1 MALTAWVIAPPGTPA
16 QSVSCAPRLI
26 TTWARAATASSAQRW
41 VRVYEQSDKVLQL
54 QKLRHLAF
62 IIRRFYIKKVAAAK
76 ATEGG
81 AARPL
86 SARRR
91 DEALAAAGSGTAA
104 GSAAGSGG
112 GGWQCAGL
120 QELLDGC
127 GLGGSYAA
135 ALAWCEKQ
143 GYDSVAEIV
152 ETGEQGV
159 LVEALQLKPGKAK
172 LLLGRIQ

>member
-1 MALTAWVIAPPGTPA
+1 MFKDDI
-16 QSVSCAPRLI
+16 VSR
-26 TTWARAATASSAQRW
+26 WAECDTEDACELLAKPW
-41 VRVYEQSDKVLQL
+41 VRVFDMSDKVLQL
-54 QKLRHLAF
+54 LKLRHLEF
-62 IIRRFYIKKVAAAK
+62 IVTRCYMKQVAASAY
-76 ATEGG
+76 TGE
-81 AARPL
+81 AASRGE
-86 SARRR
+86 SS
-91 DEALAAAGSGTAA
+91 GSG
-104 GSAAGSGG
+104 SA
-112 GGWQCAGL
+112 CAGL

-172 LLLGRIQ
+172 LLLGRIRPRGLL

>member
-1 MALTAWVIAPPGTPA
+1 M
-16 QSVSCAPRLI
+16 
-26 TTWARAATASSAQRW
+26 
-41 VRVYEQSDKVLQL
+41 LQL
-54 QKLRHLAF
+54 LKLRHLQC
-62 IIRRFYIKKVAAAK
+62 IVTRCYMKQVAASAN
-76 ATEGG
+76 TGG
-81 AARPL
+81 AASR
-86 SARRR
+86 S
-91 DEALAAAGSGTAA
+91 ESSGSG
-104 GSAAGSGG
+104 SA
-112 GGWQCAGL
+112 CAGL

-172 LLLGRIQ
+172 LLLGRMRGMQ